1 MSRNVRLRHPAAL
14 SAAIALAVAVML
26 PAIVL
31 GVGPAGSP
39 DTPGPVPALAPSA
52 NDPVRPA
59 LTVAT
64 IPDVPSPHLAGAVA
78 DPAGR
83 LWVRSDAASSATIT
97 IPRGSDPTAAFHRA
111 ELSVGEGFRL
121 PSGAAGRDAIPVA
134 WSSGARRATV
144 SVRAVGADEQASE
157 PASIELW
164 GDAYGPLANV
174 DALRV
179 DAGQLTFRWSDS
191 DAAGS
196 GIVGRTVR
204 VETATATATG
214 CGEFTVRRGI
224 TLTAGTY
231 DAGTLSLGTPPSSG
245 CLRASL
251 VLTDRVGLTSV
262 TATEPYRVQPPAPD
276 PTVREAPAPKRW
288 SGRFN
293 LYRESAFV
301 TQKTFRWCVAA
312 SVQMMVNLVRNHTDR
327 TAATQRRMITYA
339 QRWDNGPYGE
349 DGGTDVTGWI
359 AALRHFGAGDYRA
372 VGTRTSQEAL
382 RIAATAMRQTGRPA
396 GILVMEGRHA
406 WVLHGFE
413 SRSDPKVRA
422 GSRINAVRVSGPL
435 YPVQQKGGYDPHPN
449 TRLTAKAL
457 ARYFQPSIVGELAG
471 QYVVVVPTH

>member
-1 MSRNVRLRHPAAL
+1 MSRNGRLRHPAAL

-26 PAIVL
+26 PTIVL
-31 GVGPAGSP
+31 GVGPAGAP
-39 DTPGPVPALAPSA
+39 GTPVLAVAPSA
-52 NDPVRPA
+52 SETADPA
-59 LTVAT
+59 LSVAT

-111 ELSVGEGFRL
+111 ELSVGEDFRL

-144 SVRAVGADEQASE
+144 SVRAVGSDEQVSE

-164 GDAYGPLANV
+164 GDAYTPLANV
-174 DALRV
+174 GALSV

-204 VETATATATG
+204 VETATATPTG
-214 CGEFTVRRGI
+214 CGAFTVRSGI
-224 TLTAGTY
+224 TLAEGTY
-231 DAGTLSLGTPPSSG
+231 DAGTLSFGTPPSSG

-262 TATEPYRVQPPAPD
+262 TATEPYRIQPPAPS
-276 PTVREAPAPKRW
+276 PVAQKAPAPKRW

-293 LYRESAFV
+293 LYRERAFV

-312 SVQMMVNLVRNHTDR
+312 SVQMMVNLARNHTDR
-327 TAATQRRMITYA
+327 TASTQRQMITYA

-359 AALRHFGAGDYRA
+359 AALRHFGAGEYRA
-372 VGTRTSQEAL
+372 VGTRTPQEAL
-382 RIAATAMRQTGRPA
+382 SIAATAMRQTGRPA

-413 SRSDPKVRA
+413 SRTDPRVRA
-422 GSRINAVRVSGPL
+422 RSRVNAVRVSGPL
-435 YPVQQKGGYDPHPN
+435 YPVQQKNGYDPHPN

-471 QYVVVVPTH
+471 RYVVVVPTH